1 MPLFDWKAD
10 ELAMTI
16 DLFSLADIG
25 AILVGMI
32 VVGALIFGVSMIS
45 EDPSGFS
52 GFLRPKNTKTDEV
65 RRKRR

>member
-1 MPLFDWKAD
+1 
-10 ELAMTI
+10 MTI

-52 GFLRPKNTKTDEV
+52 GFLRHKNTKTDEV